1 MRFSSAA
8 RSIVMLAAT
17 LACALATPARGQITP
32 QRLYNGLDRP
42 LPVRVELPADGG
54 AERVTLRFY
63 GPPSPEAA
71 DDSSYGTMIAEA
83 QADPGE
89 VDLASLLD
97 NFWTLVNKRVTYV
110 QAFAGER
117 PVGSPLVL
125 QGMRTPAN
133 ARSAQN
139 GVRFQI
145 PPRRVFTGVRA
156 YVDKL
161 VRLETTEGA
170 IDLRLRPDAAPNT
183 AYNFRHLVEGGYYT
197 DIIFHRIIGPSP
209 AGDDGFVIQVGDPT
223 GTGGGGPGYFIDL
236 EQSTLSHDF
245 GIVSMARTSQP
256 DTNGSQI
263 FICLSRERTQGL
275 DDRYAAFGEAVDGAD
290 TIMTIATVETGP
302 RDRPQ
307 GTPPRIESARLI
319 DAPALTERGPRVTM
333 PETGGR

>member
-1 MRFSSAA
+1 MRVSSAA

-71 DDSSYGTMIAEA
+71 DNSSYGTMIAEA

-125 QGMRTPAN
+125 QAMRSPAQ
-133 ARSAQN
+133 ARRGRS
-139 GVRFQI
+139 GVTFQA
-145 PPRRVFTGVRA
+145 PPRPVFTGVRA
-156 YVDKL
+156 YADKL
-161 VRLETTEGA
+161 VRLETSAGEMT
-170 IDLRLRPDAAPNT
+170 IRLRPDVAPNT
-183 AYNFRHLVEGGYYT
+183 AFNFRHLVDGGYYN
-197 DIIFHRIIGPSP
+197 DVIFHRILGPGEDGEP
-209 AGDDGFVIQVGDPT
+209 GFVIQVGDPT

-236 EQSTLSHDF
+236 EPSGMLHEF
-245 GIVSMARTSQP
+245 GVVSMARTAQP

-263 FICLSRERTQGL
+263 FICLSRERTASL
-275 DDRYAAFGEAVDGAD
+275 DGQYTAFAEVVDGARV
-290 TIMTIATVETGP
+290 IMDIATVPTDQNG
-302 RDRPQ
+302 RPQ
-307 GTPPRIESARLI
+307 TAPPMIESARLI
-319 DAPALTERGPRVTM
+319 DAPPLTERAPRVAK
-333 PETGGR
+333 PDDGGR